1 MGAHFL
7 HSIGLGPA
15 PGAGA
20 AAAGTGI
27 PPSVPGSINWGAIL
41 GHTIEGA
48 GKVRELMQRSDAD
61 KAELRQLSANQQLL
75 TQQAQA
81 RAEDLTLQRAQQESQ
96 NRALLAATY
105 GPDFGRSG
113 TSAAAFQREGDRL
126 FQQDIAR
133 NQSNLAAQ
141 SAGIQAQKSAV
152 KAGTPGMLD
161 YAMAVGGAGAG
172 ILKNFRKPPSTA
184 TRTTVHVH
192 PTLAPPVTPTSRG
205 KPKGVMKFGANW
217 GQPGYGKT
225 WWDL

>member
-1 MGAHFL
+1 MSSGL
-7 HSIGLGPA
+7 LTSLGLG
-15 PGAGA
+15 GA
-20 AAAGTGI
+20 AGGSGATGAGTGI
-27 PPSVPGSINWGAIL
+27 PSSVPGSINWGAIL

-48 GKVRELMQRSDAD
+48 GKIRSLMQRSEAD
-61 KAELRQLSANQQLL
+61 KAELRQLSANQELL

-126 FQQDIAR
+126 FQQDLAR

-184 TRTTVHVH
+184 TRTTVH
-192 PTLAPPVTPTSRG
+192 PTLVPPVTPTSRG

-217 GQPGYGKT
+217 GQPGYGKA